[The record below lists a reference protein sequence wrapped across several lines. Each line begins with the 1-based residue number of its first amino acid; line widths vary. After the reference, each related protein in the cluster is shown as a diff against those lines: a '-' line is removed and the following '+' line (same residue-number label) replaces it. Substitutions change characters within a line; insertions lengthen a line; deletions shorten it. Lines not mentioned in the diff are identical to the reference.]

1 MHGAGE
7 VCKSPDRSLVNSE
20 ARTQS
25 NTPALITKCHF
36 SRACFISYIN
46 YHGSLHFCA
55 SRSESEPFFIR
66 FLIRSQLI
74 QCNCRTAGGI
84 WTAHLCRSPV
94 CVSLKSGAVIIC
106 RCSSWQEREGIG
118 GRGARVWLH
127 ATASNIP

>member
-46 YHGSLHFCA
+46 YYGSLHFCA
-55 SRSESEPFFIR
+55 SQSESEPFFHSLPHQEPIN
-66 FLIRSQLI
+66 SMQLQEQLVAFGPRI
-74 QCNCRTAGGI
+74 SA
-84 WTAHLCRSPV
+84 ALLCV
-94 CVSLKSGAVIIC
+94 Y
-106 RCSSWQEREGIG
+106 
-118 GRGARVWLH
+118 H
-127 ATASNIP
+127 